1 MAQAA
6 QTISE
11 MIAWITRRKVVNLE
25 DVAAEFHMT
34 TTDVIQRIEQ
44 LESEGRLT
52 GITDDRGKYIH
63 ITEQEF
69 ESVTQYILTKG
80 RVNRQ
85 ELLGECNK
93 LIRMEPTASDQKLI
107 KLEV

>member
-1 MAQAA
+1 
-6 QTISE
+6 

-44 LESEGRLT
+44 LELEGRLT

-63 ITEQEF
+63 ITE
-69 ESVTQYILTKG
+69 
-80 RVNRQ
+80 
-85 ELLGECNK
+85 
-93 LIRMEPTASDQKLI
+93 
-107 KLEV
+107 